1 MEKKQTAMTN
11 QEKKQQNWEETISK
25 YRHLENYCKIE
36 ARGLDDD
43 NIYFHPIFKIN
54 GDDVYISAQCDVK
67 HNNGIYGLKFIIMTP
82 IYYSIEIHEGLINSI
97 VMGYHTNK
105 DTLMLAMT
113 TLGNLT
119 KHINTLHGYANEYVN
134 HILIGNSIKE
144 TTQSIIN
151 ELNVANKSIEFLQ
164 NQTKV

>member
-1 MEKKQTAMTN
+1 MTT
-11 QEKKQQNWEETISK
+11 QEKKQQHWEKIIAK
-25 YRHLENYCKIE
+25 FNHLENYCTIVVN
-36 ARGLDDD
+36 GLDDN

-54 GDDVYISAQCDVK
+54 EDDIYISGQCDVQ
-67 HNNGIYGLKFIIMTP
+67 HNNGIYGLRFIVNKP
-82 IYYSIEIHEGLINSI
+82 KYYSIEIHEGLINAI

-105 DTLMLAMT
+105 DNLMLAMT
-113 TLGNLT
+113 TLGNLRD
-119 KHINTLHGYANEYVN
+119 HINALNGYATEYVN

-164 NQTKV
+164 KQEKL